1 MVTLTY
7 FSRKVNMAYVQLVI
21 GVSCLVTGL
30 IPKDANIAIIVF
42 YVIGKCFSGMGFL
55 LVWSVYVFMSSFL
68 SKSNKAQFPENYYR
82 TSLLIQATEAGS
94 KSGGL

>member
-7 FSRKVNMAYVQLVI
+7 FSRKLNMAYVQLVI

-55 LVWSVYVFMSSFL
+55 LVWY
-68 SKSNKAQFPENYYR
+68 
-82 TSLLIQATEAGS
+82 GS
-94 KSGGL
+94 MCE